1 MPSFALCGVYIR
13 SVAQPLL
20 MSTHCRATPLTEQ
33 RRSRGA
39 SRGSRRSH
47 EPVAEGRRQSI
58 MQDAWL
64 GARECSRAP
73 PEDGPTPSLFE
84 DSRLTG
90 DRPGGFTG
98 GWHSSWSAIRE
109 HQPREQDLRDLLPFA
124 EHTLRGDYSPRHSHG
139 ANGLGHSEAAAMARS
154 REEARAKLREMSE
167 QRKSIEEEMEALTV
181 TRSSRRRHLQQE
193 QRLAYTITLAMLAI
207 HMIVDYIGPQSEWL
221 QMASEQSLPFPSHR
235 RQ

>member
-1 MPSFALCGVYIR
+1 
-13 SVAQPLL
+13 

-90 DRPGGFTG
+90 DRPGDSQVDGTHLG
-98 GWHSSWSAIRE
+98 V
-109 HQPREQDLRDLLPFA
+109 LFA
-124 EHTLRGDYSPRHSHG
+124 STNH
-139 ANGLGHSEAAAMARS
+139 AS
-154 REEARAKLREMSE
+154 R
-167 QRKSIEEEMEALTV
+167 T
-181 TRSSRRRHLQQE
+181 
-193 QRLAYTITLAMLAI
+193 
-207 HMIVDYIGPQSEWL
+207 
-221 QMASEQSLPFPSHR
+221 
-235 RQ
+235 